1 VLRLQVPEQSGE
13 RCVRSYFA
21 KELKQDKI
29 KETIEHGA
37 EAVIS
42 HGQFTLIVVFGLLW
56 WWRSAMAAGGFM
68 SIAGL
73 WKPRRL
79 RYAMKPTRAAIGSAP
94 DPADLNEP
102 SMPMSHPRSGCFAKV
117 HQGCR

>member
-1 VLRLQVPEQSGE
+1 MPDIFRSEKLIRSAACVPNPPVIWVLCYDYRFQNNQESV
-13 RCVRSYFA
+13 CVRSYFA
-21 KELKQDKI
+21 QRAEQDKI

-42 HGQFTLIVVFGLLW
+42 HGQFTLIVVLLLW

-73 WKPRRL
+73 WKPQ
-79 RYAMKPTRAAIGSAP
+79 P
-94 DPADLNEP
+94 P
-102 SMPMSHPRSGCFAKV
+102 SIPP
-117 HQGCR
+117 